1 MRPHA
6 SLLAAPAILLLAACA
21 DVPTTG
27 PEARAG
33 AAPLLARGTT
43 PISLTVA
50 VHGGPGTYRILPDGL
65 GDYVDGQQ
73 GVLAQI
79 DAYGN
84 LQFGSSAS
92 PLVRKLVFDFGAPL
106 ASSAAVAHGDESDV
120 RSFKIKTNQVLA
132 TSTSPRIGDLGVNG
146 TPASACYSVV
156 AAHAHAGMRYEAW
169 YNVAKDARNSHAR
182 ITRTSTAGPSTWT
195 VVTNDPACGPN
206 FDTAGLYTQLLT
218 TKNAPLVYQGPYS
231 VPFALTLTAR

>member
-6 SLLAAPAILLLAACA
+6 STLAAPALLLLAACA
-21 DVPTTG
+21 DVPTAG
-27 PEARAG
+27 PEVRAA
-33 AAPLLARGTT
+33 AAPLLGRGTT
-43 PISLTVA
+43 PIPLTVT

-92 PLVRKLVFDFGAPL
+92 PLVRKLVFDFSAPL
-106 ASSAAVAHGDESDV
+106 ASPAGVAHGDESDV
-120 RSFKIKTNQVLA
+120 RSYKITTNRVLA
-132 TSTSPRIGDLGVNG
+132 ASTSPRIGDLGVNG

-169 YNVAKDARNSHAR
+169 YNVAKDARSSQAR
-182 ITRTSTAGPSTWT
+182 ITRTSTASASTWT
-195 VVTNDPACGPN
+195 VVTNDPACGSN
-206 FDTAGLYTQLLT
+206 FDTAALYTQSLG
-218 TKNAPLVYQGPYS
+218 TKNAPLVSQGPYV